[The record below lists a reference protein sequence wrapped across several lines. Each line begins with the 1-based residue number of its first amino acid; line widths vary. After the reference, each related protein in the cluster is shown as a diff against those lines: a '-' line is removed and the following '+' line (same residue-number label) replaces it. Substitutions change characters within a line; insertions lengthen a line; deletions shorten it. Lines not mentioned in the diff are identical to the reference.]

1 MPKMTGKRSFLF
13 LLTIGFLCSLVY
25 ASVAQAAEIL
35 REAVPLE
42 RNHVALHLERY
53 IEQDGQ
59 SKKPILFVHGV
70 TFSSHEFDVNYKDY
84 SLARYFAKHGYE
96 VWLLDIAGFGHSEAV
111 KDGFMPD
118 SDYAAEDINA
128 AVRKIVE
135 ITGQNRIDVLG
146 WSWGTVTVSRFA
158 SRHGEHVGKIILY
171 APILSGVGQY
181 DVKDPFHHNTWEHAT
196 DDFQKTKDG
205 SFDLNI
211 TDPVVI
217 EMLASGSWH
226 YDRESSPNGGRRD
239 ICVPEDKRLI
249 DFSGIEAPVLVIYGG
264 KDPYL
269 NYELLGR
276 ISGELPAG
284 SEMQMIDGASHV
296 AYIEKPYYRKF
307 QRMLIEFLRK

>member
-1 MPKMTGKRSFLF
+1 M
-13 LLTIGFLCSLVY
+13 
-25 ASVAQAAEIL
+25 
-35 REAVPLE
+35 
-42 RNHVALHLERY
+42 
-53 IEQDGQ
+53 
-59 SKKPILFVHGV
+59 
-70 TFSSHEFDVNYKDY
+70 
-84 SLARYFAKHGYE
+84 
-96 VWLLDIAGFGHSEAV
+96 
-111 KDGFMPD
+111 
-118 SDYAAEDINA
+118 
-128 AVRKIVE
+128 
-135 ITGQNRIDVLG
+135 
-146 WSWGTVTVSRFA
+146 
-158 SRHGEHVGKIILY
+158 
-171 APILSGVGQY
+171 
-181 DVKDPFHHNTWEHAT
+181 
-196 DDFQKTKDG
+196 
-205 SFDLNI
+205 NI

-226 YDRESSPNGGRRD
+226 YERESSPNGGRRD

>member
-118 SDYAAEDINA
+118 SDYAAEDIEA
-128 AVRKIVE
+128 AVRCILAR
-135 ITGQNRIDVLG
+135 NNLSSMDVLG
-146 WSWGTVTVSRFA
+146 WSWGTVTSGRFA
-158 SRHGEHVGKIILY
+158 ARHPELVHRLVLY
-171 APILSGVGQY
+171 APIFVGMGEKA
-181 DVKDPFHHNTWEHAT
+181 VKEPFHHNTWGSAAS
-196 DDFQKTKDG
+196 DFQRKADG
-205 SFDLNI
+205 SIDFDIAEELLVNTYI
-211 TDPVVI
+211 
-217 EMLASGSWH
+217 ANAWH
-226 YDRESSPNGGRRD
+226 YDRDSSPN
-239 ICVPEDKRLI
+239 
-249 DFSGIEAPVLVIYGG
+249 
-264 KDPYL
+264 
-269 NYELLGR
+269 
-276 ISGELPAG
+276 
-284 SEMQMIDGASHV
+284 
-296 AYIEKPYYRKF
+296 
-307 QRMLIEFLRK
+307 